1 MGAIFSDII
10 KQGIGTD
17 AKGNNAPMQPPMQ
30 QGQKNDPTG
39 TPATPYNHGTNG
51 LFYMP
56 YSNTQIVST
65 LIMPRGGLVDTLP
78 VLAQDPYDDNT
89 TGNLFGGRNYEFDT
103 IMTGLTEGN
112 IESFANQP
120 TGECAVGPTGG
131 LVKLCTLMNTMG
143 HYRGSIREVA
153 LFRAGQSLNR
163 LDEMGHRLINQAQAL
178 QGFFGVPD
186 SMPDENS
193 IIVNEMARR
202 LFELLVSFR
211 RFFSVQIWTG
221 SPANNSGEAKQ
232 ILGMQSHINGSN
244 KFDVFTGQACAAAN
258 SIVYNFNNQNIRTSV
273 LADIVEYLEK
283 AEYNNRI
290 NAERM
295 GLGPVDGVLVMRE
308 SLFYEITSLMPVKQY
323 QEVLAAMHFQNRN
336 DDSRIVLDATAAQA
350 DRDRF
355 RNQNVLP
362 LNGRLY
368 RVILDDGIP
377 ETNSTNGTLAA
388 GEFASDIYFVP
399 LTVMGGMPATF
410 FQYFNHENQQA
421 QGILQRVAPNTFT
434 FTSDGGA
441 FRWHI
446 NYQNGCL
453 GMNFQFSPWLKC
465 KFPMLGWRISNV
477 KYVPSVG
484 LARDYNPQSSYF
496 VNGGIVGSSGQS
508 HVQPLY
514 PQWLSG
520 SAANFNI

>member
-1 MGAIFSDII
+1 MGAVLSDII
-10 KQGIGTD
+10 NSGVG
-17 AKGNNAPMQPPMQ
+17 AKDNPAPMQQ
-30 QGQKNDPTG
+30 TQKNDPTG
-39 TPATPYNHGTNG
+39 TPATPYNHGANG

-56 YSNTQIVST
+56 YSNTQLVST
-65 LIMPRGGLVDTLP
+65 LIMPRGGLIDTIP
-78 VLAQDPYDDNT
+78 VLASDPYDDNT

-131 LVKLCTLMNTMG
+131 LIKLCTLMNTMG

-163 LDEMGHRLINQAQAL
+163 LDEMAHRLINNAQAL
-178 QGFFGVPD
+178 QEFFGVPD
-186 SMPDENS
+186 NMPAENS

-221 SPANNSGEAKQ
+221 SPANNNGEAKQ

-244 KFDVFTGQACAAAN
+244 KFDVFSGQACAAAN
-258 SIVYNFNNQNIRTSV
+258 SLVYNFNNQNIKTSL

-295 GLGPVDGVLVMRE
+295 GLGPVEGVLVMRE

-323 QEVLAAMHFQNRN
+323 QEVLAAMHYQNKN
-336 DDSRIVLDATAAQA
+336 DDSRIVLDATSAQA

-355 RNQNVLP
+355 RNQMVLP
-362 LNGRLY
+362 LNGKMF
-368 RVILDDGIP
+368 RVVLDDGIP
-377 ETNSTNGTLAA
+377 ELNSTTSASLAA
-388 GEFASDIYFVP
+388 GEFSSDIYFVP

-410 FQYFNHENQQA
+410 FQYFNHDNQQA
-421 QGILQRVAPNTFT
+421 QGLLQRVAPNTFT

-453 GMNFQFSPWLKC
+453 GMNFQFAPWLKC
-465 KFPMLGWRISNV
+465 KFPMIGWRITNV

-484 LARDYNPQSSYF
+484 LARDPYPSSSYF
-496 VNGGIVGSSGQS
+496 VNGGIVGSSGQT

-514 PQWLSG
+514 PSWLNG
-520 SAANFNI
+520 TAVNTNI